1 MKNFFDRYRTF
12 FEISGLFAFLGV
24 CILLLQ
30 YNKEIEVYPEDYNRA
45 ENARINCEKVYN
57 KDACHVFKREVIK
70 CLDDNTAFSTCIIVN
85 KSKLTD
91 FDIKSF
97 SKETIK
103 EKPEPTTNS
112 PALSDH
118 LMQGA
123 GIAIGIKATE
133 ALLGK

>member
-1 MKNFFDRYRTF
+1 MKNFINKH
-12 FEISGLFAFLGV
+12 EKLLGILGIFALLGF
-24 CILLLQ
+24 CILILILNQ
-30 YNKEIEVYPEDYNRA
+30 EIEVYPEDYNRA
-45 ENARINCEKVYN
+45 ENARVNCEKVYN
-57 KDACHVFKREVIK
+57 KDACHVFKRELVK
-70 CLDDNTAFSTCIIVN
+70 CLDENNAFSTCITVK

-103 EKPEPTTNS
+103 EKPVSTTNS
-112 PALSDH
+112 PAMSDH

>member
-1 MKNFFDRYRTF
+1 MKNFIIKHQTF
-12 FEISGLFAFLGV
+12 FQILGIFSLLV
-24 CILLLQ
+24 FCIILLQL
-30 YNKEIEVYPEDYNRA
+30 NKEIEVYPEDYNRA
-45 ENARINCEKVYN
+45 ENARVNCEKVYN
-57 KDACHVFKREVIK
+57 KDACHVFKREIVK
-70 CLDDNTAFSTCIIVN
+70 CLDNNTAFSTCITVE

-103 EKPEPTTNS
+103 EKPVSTTNS
-112 PALSDH
+112 PAMSDH

>member
-1 MKNFFDRYRTF
+1 MKNFIIKHQTF
-12 FEISGLFAFLGV
+12 FQILGIFSLLV
-24 CILLLQ
+24 LCIILLQL
-30 YNKEIEVYPEDYNRA
+30 NKEIEVYPEDYNRA
-45 ENARINCEKVYN
+45 ENARVNCEKVYD
-57 KDACHVFKREVIK
+57 KDACHVFKREIVK
-70 CLDDNTAFSTCIIVN
+70 CLDDNTAFSTCITVN

-103 EKPEPTTNS
+103 EKPESTTNS
-112 PALSDH
+112 PAMSDH

>member
-1 MKNFFDRYRTF
+1 MKNFFDRYRLF
-12 FEISGLFAFLGV
+12 FEISGLFALLGV

-30 YNKEIEVYPEDYNRA
+30 YNKKINVYPEDYNRA
-45 ENARINCEKVYN
+45 ESARVNCEKIYT
-57 KDACHVFKREVIK
+57 KDACHVFKREIVK
-70 CLDDNTAFSTCIIVN
+70 CLDENNAFSTCITVE

-103 EKPEPTTNS
+103 EKPVSTTNS
-112 PALSDH
+112 PAMSDH